1 MNSVKIIALA
11 IALSSI
17 SANANEMM
25 SSYDQKQDSKIDFA
39 TNQAK
44 VANDTAR
51 NAHNSAW
58 EAKTQ
63 ANSAMNMIE
72 GTQRTLSWM
81 NEDIYYNSQQI
92 TSIQNGM
99 TRMNKQFSALS
110 SRINDVEKKSSKG
123 IADVAAMT
131 NIPALTGNKTF
142 SFGMGVGNFNSE
154 TAISAGFQSRVHEN
168 VVTKVSFA
176 TDGDENVLGAGA
188 SFEW

>member
-11 IALSSI
+11 IALSSM
-17 SANANEMM
+17 SANAYEMM

-44 VANDTAR
+44 VANETAR
-51 NAHNSAW
+51 NAHNFAW

-63 ANSAMNMIE
+63 ANSAMNVAK
-72 GTQRTLSWM
+72 GAQQSASWA
-81 NEDIYYNSQQI
+81 NEEAYYNSQQI
-92 TSIQNGM
+92 MGIQRDM
-99 TRMNKQFSALS
+99 SQMNKQFSNLS
-110 SRINDVEKKSSKG
+110 KQINDVEKTSSKG
-123 IADVAAMT
+123 IAGVAAMT